1 MLNVEKLSVFYG
13 GVKALNEL
21 SMRLEPSRIYGLI
34 GPNGAGKSTAIN
46 AISGAIRPTAGSI
59 RLRDRDL
66 TSQVAHERARAGI
79 GRTFQ
84 NLALFQS
91 MTVYENIACGALHAK
106 GAAGGGGPL
115 GTVDRLIE
123 EFGLET
129 VRNHHTKALPLG
141 IRKRVEL
148 ARAFASNPSVLL
160 LDEPAAGLTPDDM
173 EDLKRRVQRLR
184 DAGGIALIVEHHMGL
199 VMSLC
204 EHLYVLEFGK
214 LIASGSPQQ
223 VIADPLVQA
232 AYFGVE
238 DEIQ

>member
-66 TSQVAHERARAGI
+66 TAQVAHERARAGI

-91 MTVYENIACGALHAK
+91 MTVYENIACGALHAR
-106 GAAGGGGPL
+106 GAAGRGDAA
-115 GTVDRLIE
+115 TAVDRLIE
-123 EFGLET
+123 EFGLEA
-129 VRNHHTKALPLG
+129 VRDRHTTALPLG

-160 LDEPAAGLTPDDM
+160 LDEPAAGLTPEDM
-173 EDLKRRVQRLR
+173 EDLKRRVQGLR
-184 DAGGIALIVEHHMGL
+184 DTGGIALIVEHHMGL

-223 VIADPLVQA
+223 VVADPLVQA
-232 AYFGVE
+232 AYFGGD
-238 DEIQ
+238 DEIE

>member
-59 RLRDRDL
+59 RLRDCDL
-66 TSQVAHERARAGI
+66 TAKVAHERARAGI

-91 MTVYENIACGALHAK
+91 MTVYENIACGALHAN
-106 GAAGGGGPL
+106 GAAGGGGPV

-123 EFGLET
+123 EFGLEA
-129 VRNHHTKALPLG
+129 VRDRHTRALPLG

-148 ARAFASNPSVLL
+148 ARAFRPIPACCCWTNRRPDSRRKIWRTSSGACSACAM
-160 LDEPAAGLTPDDM
+160 PAA
-173 EDLKRRVQRLR
+173 
-184 DAGGIALIVEHHMGL
+184 
-199 VMSLC
+199 
-204 EHLYVLEFGK
+204 
-214 LIASGSPQQ
+214 SP
-223 VIADPLVQA
+223 
-232 AYFGVE
+232 
-238 DEIQ
+238 

>member
-1 MLNVEKLSVFYG
+1 VLNVEKLSVFYG

-66 TSQVAHERARAGI
+66 TAQVAHERARAGI

-91 MTVYENIACGALHAK
+91 MTVYENIACGALHAR
-106 GAAGGGGPL
+106 GAAGRGDAA
-115 GTVDRLIE
+115 TAVDRLIE
-123 EFGLET
+123 EFGLEA
-129 VRNHHTKALPLG
+129 VRDRHTKALPLG

-160 LDEPAAGLTPDDM
+160 LDEPAAGLTPEDM
-173 EDLKRRVQRLR
+173 EDLKRRVQGLR

-223 VIADPLVQA
+223 VVADPLVQA
-232 AYFGVE
+232 AYFGGD
-238 DEIQ
+238 DEIE